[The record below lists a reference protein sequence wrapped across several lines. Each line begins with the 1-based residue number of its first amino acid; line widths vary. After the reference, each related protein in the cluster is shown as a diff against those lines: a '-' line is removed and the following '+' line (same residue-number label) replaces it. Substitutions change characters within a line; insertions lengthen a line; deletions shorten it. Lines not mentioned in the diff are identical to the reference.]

1 MSSQP
6 VSRVPVPK
14 SARKPAGATAG
25 TKAAVASDT
34 AVARNLLDRIE
45 EGLET
50 LRPSEQAVGRY
61 VLRHPN
67 LVIDLTFPEIAE
79 RAGVSQPTVA
89 RFCTAFGFSGYRD
102 FKLRLAQSLAGSV
115 PFVHRDVGLKDS
127 ASEIGAKVFDRTIA
141 ALVSVRNH
149 LEPANIREAALL
161 LARARRIEF
170 YGSGNSGIVAQD
182 AQHKFMRLGPP
193 VAAYADPHLQLVAAA
208 LLDGES
214 VVVALSGSGST
225 VDLLESVR
233 VARGTGAKIIAITA
247 TGSPL
252 AQLADV
258 LVRADVPE
266 DLDVYAPMSS
276 RLVHLALIDVLAV
289 AVAVERGPSL
299 AQKLKRAKEAL
310 SERRLDERKPDERK
324 PEDRK
329 PEESKR
335 QDAPISNTRTRA
347 RTR

>member
-1 MSSQP
+1 MAG
-6 VSRVPVPK
+6 
-14 SARKPAGATAG
+14 SAGKTGQDPAADA
-25 TKAAVASDT
+25 

-45 EGLET
+45 EGLEA

-67 LVIDLTFPEIAE
+67 QVIDLTFPDIAE

-115 PFVHRDVGLKDS
+115 PFVHRDVGLQDS

-208 LLDGES
+208 LLDVDS

-252 AQLADV
+252 AALADV
-258 LVRADVPE
+258 LVRADVLE

-289 AVAVERGPSL
+289 AVAVERGPQL
-299 AQKLKRAKEAL
+299 AQKLKRAKDAL
-310 SERRLDERKPDERK
+310 SDRRLD
-324 PEDRK
+324 DRAHDAYHQDGRTMT
-329 PEESKR
+329 ESRNQHAK
-335 QDAPISNTRTRA
+335 TA